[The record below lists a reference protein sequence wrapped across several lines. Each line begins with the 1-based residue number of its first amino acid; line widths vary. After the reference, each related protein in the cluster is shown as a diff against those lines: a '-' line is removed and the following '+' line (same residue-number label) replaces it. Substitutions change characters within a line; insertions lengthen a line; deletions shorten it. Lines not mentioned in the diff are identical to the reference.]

1 MPSEILKINK
11 LELSEAIMKINA
23 LKQQVQQ
30 EGNVDSEIHMF
41 EIIIH
46 KLETHEISGEE
57 AISQAEHIVNR
68 RQNYH

>member
-1 MPSEILKINK
+1 MPNEMLKKNDSVI
-11 LELSEAIMKINA
+11 SEAIMKVNA

-41 EIIIH
+41 ETIIH
-46 KLETHEISGEE
+46 KLKTHEISGEE
-57 AISQAEHIVNR
+57 AIFQADNIVNR